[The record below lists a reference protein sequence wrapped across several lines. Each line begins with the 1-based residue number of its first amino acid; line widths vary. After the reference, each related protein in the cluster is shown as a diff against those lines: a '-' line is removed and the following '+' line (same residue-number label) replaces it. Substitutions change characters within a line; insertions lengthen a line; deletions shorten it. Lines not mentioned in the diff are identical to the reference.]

1 LENKALGSQAVG
13 FIKKPIWHAYDPVTG
28 TAFLAKFATNTITNE
43 TMRASLNS
51 HTSLFRMFKKMTN
64 LQWEGDVDLMQS
76 IALGNLDESK
86 ILATARWFNNVI
98 LGNADGVKN
107 N

>member
-1 LENKALGSQAVG
+1 
-13 FIKKPIWHAYDPVTG
+13 
-28 TAFLAKFATNTITNE
+28 
-43 TMRASLNS
+43 MRASLNS
-51 HTSLFRMFKKMTN
+51 HTSLFKMFKKMTN

-98 LGNADGVKN
+98 LGNADGVKSN
-107 N
+107 